1 MFERIA
7 FVDFKRKNGMTKS
20 ALDLARARL
29 EAYVHK
35 DRTTIEALL
44 ADDYHFS
51 SPVDNELDRATYLR
65 RCWPNSEKISSFDEV
80 LATED
85 GNRAVIVYEG
95 AAAGGHRFRNSKVT
109 TARGGQ
115 IVRVEVYWGWDIP
128 HKAPKGGFIEK

>member
-1 MFERIA
+1 
-7 FVDFKRKNGMTKS
+7 MTHC
-20 ALDLARARL
+20 RL
-29 EAYVHK
+29 S
-35 DRTTIEALL
+35 IEALL

-95 AAAGGHRFRNSKVT
+95 AAAGGHRFRNSEVT